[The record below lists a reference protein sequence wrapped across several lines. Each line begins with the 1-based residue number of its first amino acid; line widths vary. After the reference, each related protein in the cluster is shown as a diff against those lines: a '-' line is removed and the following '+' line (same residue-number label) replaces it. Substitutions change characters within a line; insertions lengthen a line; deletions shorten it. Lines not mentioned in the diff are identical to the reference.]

1 MAGTLNAREI
11 EILRLVTQGLSNRA
25 IAKAL
30 DLAPKTIEHLLGTS
44 DPHRAIYP
52 KIGVTQRTEAA
63 AWYTATFGNVA
74 VHDQTIAKLH
84 EQLVEVY
91 ADYQQRVM
99 QLRYSGQPQLAI
111 SMADFLIQK
120 SSEAAEQTHS
130 ASYRQRF
137 FQLTAQALIEQC
149 TAHLEIA
156 PRRKVV
162 QFVKPLTTH
171 LKRIAKAIGD
181 RHCVALANVVLAGAH
196 NIQRHYDVGRTLYL
210 EAYEQTSDVDV
221 KLRILRGVTI
231 AATYLGD
238 PTGVSEVLPIAKR
251 LIEEGNF
258 TKLEQVCETCEG
270 IGRGQGL
277 LGLPEAFT
285 WFETT
290 EQILHSLHHPPLRTI
305 QLLVSKQ
312 EVIMH
317 MEPTAL
323 SEIENLGTQALVLA
337 ERYGYARHKETVL
350 ENLRK
355 ALDS

>member
-1 MAGTLNAREI
+1 
-11 EILRLVTQGLSNRA
+11 
-25 IAKAL
+25 
-30 DLAPKTIEHLLGTS
+30 
-44 DPHRAIYP
+44 
-52 KIGVTQRTEAA
+52 
-63 AWYTATFGNVA
+63 
-74 VHDQTIAKLH
+74 
-84 EQLVEVY
+84 
-91 ADYQQRVM
+91 M

-130 ASYRQRF
+130 TSYRHRF

-156 PRRKVV
+156 PRSKVV
-162 QFVKPLTTH
+162 HFVKPLTTH

-181 RHCVALANVVLAGAH
+181 TNCVALANVVLAGAH
-196 NIQRHYDVGRTLYL
+196 NIQRHYDVGRRLYL

-221 KLRILRGVTI
+221 KLRILRGITI

-238 PTGVSEVLPIAKR
+238 PTGVREVLPIATR

-258 TKLEQVCETCEG
+258 TRLEQVCETCEG
-270 IGRGQGL
+270 IGRGHGL
-277 LGLPEAFT
+277 LGLPQAFT

-290 EQILHSLHHPPLRTI
+290 QQILHSLNHPPLRTI

-323 SEIENLGTQALVLA
+323 SEIENLGTQAIALA
-337 ERYGYARHKETVL
+337 ERYGYARHRETVL
-350 ENLRK
+350 ENLRM